1 MIEMECAV
9 DGKYIFDKQ
18 DADLFLVED
27 RDLKA
32 RAIRCSIIPRL
43 LELANAAIAE
53 AAELY
58 GVEPLETATVAYSP
72 YRIESRGSGF
82 KCLNGISGVVCRVV
96 RVQTT
101 VRFWRSITF
110 SQDQRADRMT

>member
-1 MIEMECAV
+1 MDE
-9 DGKYIFDKQ
+9 KHIFDKQ

-32 RAIRCSIIPRL
+32 QAIRCSIVPRL

-58 GVEPLETATVAYSP
+58 GVEPL
-72 YRIESRGSGF
+72 
-82 KCLNGISGVVCRVV
+82 GIANPQTLCRECNIGKSNKNQN
-96 RVQTT
+96 RKK
-101 VRFWRSITF
+101 
-110 SQDQRADRMT
+110 DNK

>member
-32 RAIRCSIIPRL
+32 RAIRLI
-43 LELANAAIAE
+43 
-53 AAELY
+53 
-58 GVEPLETATVAYSP
+58 
-72 YRIESRGSGF
+72 
-82 KCLNGISGVVCRVV
+82 
-96 RVQTT
+96 
-101 VRFWRSITF
+101 
-110 SQDQRADRMT
+110 